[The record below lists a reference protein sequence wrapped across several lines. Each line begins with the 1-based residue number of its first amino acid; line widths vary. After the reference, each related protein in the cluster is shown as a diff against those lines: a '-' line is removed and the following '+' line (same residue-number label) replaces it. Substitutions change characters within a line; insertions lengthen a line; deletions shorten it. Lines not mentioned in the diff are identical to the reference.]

1 MSVINPSPSIDSH
14 RVQWEDPLPVS
25 EERDTTTWPDGAGY
39 TAEGLGVDGNTGG
52 ALELPSAGFEDMKT
66 GLGLWRT
73 DPSDSILL
81 AIVIIISAA
90 KLGEIVAKRLGIP
103 QVVGELV
110 MGIILGNIYLFS
122 GWDFFNFLHEMPFL
136 KILSGIGAIVL
147 LLVVGINTDLRAM
160 LKVGLSALLV
170 TLGGILAPVGLGCL
184 ISYFLLPG
192 ASLNTHL
199 FLMAILCT
207 SSVAIKLKVF
217 DELGKLQ
224 SIEARIS
231 IASAVL
237 NEIIILLFLAAIVGI
252 TTRGR
257 FSAVHVAVMGT
268 SAVAFLIGFGM
279 VSLWFG
285 ESIGDL
291 VTRRCPEGIKIFI
304 IVVACLGLTYLA
316 EMVGLATIIGAFGA
330 GLLLRYVK
338 TKSLTGK
345 YRSMDELVRPTY
357 LVVVPIFFVI
367 AGAQVRLESFM
378 DMDAVLLGLS
388 ITGAAVLGKLFCSF
402 CVIERG
408 ANRLAIGIAMVA
420 RLEVAL
426 VVASVGKSLG
436 ALSDTLFAAATIM
449 VAITATMSPPLMKL
463 ALTRAKE
470 FVPEKAPVPYGLS
483 NESRKKF
490 LMLRQLGRR

>member
-1 MSVINPSPSIDSH
+1 MNVSNPSHSIGGCDD
-14 RVQWEDPLPVS
+14 RREIFLLEPETAALP
-25 EERDTTTWPDGAGY
+25 DD
-39 TAEGLGVDGNTGG
+39 AEFVAASLRVDGGTGSV
-52 ALELPSAGFEDMKT
+52 LELPAVGFEDVET
-66 GLGLWRT
+66 GSDIWHAG
-73 DPSDSILL
+73 PSASVLL
-81 AIVIIISAA
+81 AMLIIISAA
-90 KLGEIVAKRLGIP
+90 KLGETVAKRLGIP

-110 MGIILGNIYLFS
+110 MGIILGNIYFFS

-170 TLGGILAPVGLGCL
+170 TLGGILVPVGLGCL

-237 NEIIILLFLAAIVGI
+237 NEIILFLFLAAIVGI
-252 TTRGR
+252 TTRGW
-257 FSAVHVAVMGT
+257 FSVVHVAVIGT
-268 SAVAFLIGFGM
+268 SAVAFVIGLGM
-279 VSLWFG
+279 VSLWLG
-285 ESIGDL
+285 ESIGGL
-291 VTRRCPEGIKIFI
+291 VTRRCSEATKIFI
-304 IVVACLGLTYLA
+304 IVVACIGLTYLA
-316 EMVGLATIIGAFGA
+316 EMVGLATIFGAFGA

-426 VVASVGKSLG
+426 VIASVGKSVG
-436 ALSDTLFAAATIM
+436 ALSDTLFAASTIM
-449 VAITATMSPPLMKL
+449 VAITAIMSPPLMKL

-470 FVPEKAPVPYGLS
+470 FVPKRPLVPYGLS
-483 NESRKKF
+483 NESREKL